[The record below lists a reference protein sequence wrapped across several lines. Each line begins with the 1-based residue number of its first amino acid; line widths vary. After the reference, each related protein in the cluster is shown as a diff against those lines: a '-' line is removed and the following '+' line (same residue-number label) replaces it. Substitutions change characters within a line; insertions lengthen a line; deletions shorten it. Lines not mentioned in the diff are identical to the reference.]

1 MDKTELLSL
10 SYLPPRLAGA
20 VKRTA
25 TLYNCSI
32 SEIRLHS
39 GRPLSLNMGGKNVQC
54 GVNCSADEVAEVVA
68 ALCRR
73 SLYSYSEEIREGV
86 ITTQS
91 GIRAGVCGRATVRGG
106 RIEAVRD
113 ITSVNIRIPHSIAG
127 AADELYSLV
136 KKYGSVLVY
145 SPPGGG
151 KTTAL
156 RSLIPL
162 LSGGGGGRRVSVID
176 TRCELSAVNEGD
188 GCDNADFF
196 VSYPRS
202 EGISAAVRTMSPEYI
217 ICDEIAS
224 AADADAL
231 VSAKSSGV
239 NVVCSAHAGSRAELM
254 LNKNIASLVRDGI
267 FGCLYGIGANASGAE
282 VCGDTGSI

>member
-1 MDKTELLSL
+1 MDKTELLAL
-10 SYLPPRLAGA
+10 AYLPPRLAAA
-20 VKRTA
+20 VKKTA
-25 TLYNCSI
+25 SLYNCNI

-39 GRPLSLNMGGKNVQC
+39 GRPLSLNLGGKNVQC
-54 GVNCSADEVAEVVA
+54 GINCSTEEVCEVVA

-113 ITSVNIRIPHSIAG
+113 ITSVNIRIPHSVAG

-162 LSGGGGGRRVSVID
+162 LSGGANGRRVSVID
-176 TRCELSAVNEGD
+176 TRCELSAFCENE

-196 VSYPRS
+196 ISYPRS

-217 ICDEIAS
+217 ICDEMAS
-224 AADADAL
+224 ASDADAL
-231 VSAKSSGV
+231 RSARSSGV
-239 NVVCSAHAGSRAELM
+239 NVICSAHVGSRDELM
-254 LNKNIASLVRDGI
+254 LNKNINTLVDGGI
-267 FGCLYGIGANASGAE
+267 FGCLYGIGENTPGT
-282 VCGDTGSI
+282 VICGDAGGI